1 MKRAKMILLALM
13 LMLGLLLITGCGGGE
28 DPAGDGGGDLP
39 TYELSLSSEYTV
51 DNHQTIALQDAAD
64 WIYEQTDGH
73 VKIKIFP
80 NMALGDYTVVY
91 GQVMTGD
98 IDICVCPIA
107 SSYGVNADIL
117 SLPYLATDFD
127 EFKEYFFP
135 GSYVW
140 DVVSEVNDN
149 NGTVLMGIFN
159 TGFMGIGITSP
170 TLPAE
175 DFATLTDGNVAKDT
189 LLRIPGTNVFAR
201 LIPAMGY
208 RTTTIPYSDLYAA
221 LQSGIADGW
230 IGGSALVNWESFR
243 DVINYFIDCRAVN
256 ECIPI
261 TMNKKLLESMPQ
273 EYQDIIKQAFL
284 DAAERVADE
293 REAQELQAIKDL
305 EGYGV
310 QIITGTDEEIE
321 VLRDNIRSIVW
332 AQMGDVLDQE
342 IIDKLGEEYGVTY

>member
-1 MKRAKMILLALM
+1 MKRVKIVLLALM
-13 LMLGLLLITGCGGGE
+13 LILGSVMITACGGGE
-28 DPAGDGGGDLP
+28 EPAGDNDL
-39 TYELSLSSEYTV
+39 TTHKLRLSSEYPI

-73 VKIKIFP
+73 VKIEIYP

-140 DVVSEVNDN
+140 DVVSEVNDS

-159 TGFMGIGITSP
+159 TGFMGIGVTSS
-170 TLPAE
+170 TLPSE
-175 DFATLTDGNVAKDT
+175 DFATFTDGSVSKDL

-221 LQSGIADGW
+221 LQAGVADGW

-243 DVINYFIDCRAVN
+243 DVIKFFIDCRAVN

-261 TMNKKLLESMPQ
+261 TMNKELLESMPQ

-293 REAQELQAIKDL
+293 REAQEAEAIKNL
-305 EGYGV
+305 KNYGV
-310 QIITGTDEEIE
+310 KIITPTDEELA
-321 VLRDNIRSIVW
+321 VLRDNIRATVW
-332 AQMGDVLDQE
+332 AQMTDVLDQE
-342 IIDKLGEEYGVTY
+342 IINRLAEEYGVTY